1 MIIERLDGHDRSTF
15 DCGVPEL
22 NDWLRTQAAQ
32 QQKRGNSA
40 TFVGADSE
48 DGRVVGYYSS
58 LAYRLDLDEVATAY
72 GAGKRRYP
80 MPAVLLARLAV
91 CVSYRGKRAGEA
103 LLVHALSGAV
113 DVADNVG
120 VEVLVVHA
128 IDKDAAAFYGRYG
141 FTQFAD
147 HELHLFMPMK
157 AIRSL
162 VR

>member
-1 MIIERLDGHDRSTF
+1 VTIEKLDRQERSLF
-15 DCGVPEL
+15 DCGVPDL
-22 NDWLRTQAAQ
+22 NDWLKTQASQ
-32 QQKRGNSA
+32 QQRRGNTM
-40 TFVGADSE
+40 TFVATHPE

-58 LAYRLDLDEVATAY
+58 LAYRLDLDEAAAAF

-80 MPAVLLARLAV
+80 IPAVLLARLAV
-91 CVSYRGKRAGEA
+91 CLSYRGKRTGEA
-103 LLVHALSGAV
+103 LLVHALRGAV
-113 DVADNVG
+113 DVADNIG

-157 AIRSL
+157 TIRAT
-162 VR
+162 VE